1 MVVRRLVLLVVAASV
16 VAANAA
22 APANAT
28 VPVAPVAPVVAAQA
42 QPAVLTPVTPNVK
55 AAVALVQPQIQ
66 LPNPLLPA
74 QTLAQY
80 KNTLKRIVAFKR
92 WKMAYYYIYSTRFS
106 AYVSTMQED
115 DKLSEDMKKAKAFMA
130 KAAIFFDILANYEI
144 TGFIYCVL
152 LLTWAS
158 PPPTDYMGAVAYYQ
172 SLKCVYAFFTWQYFL
187 IWKDYMALFP
197 DAYAKVDSKV
207 KSFVDIAETFS
218 CFYAFNEWHVSKMM
232 DIATL
237 TDPTSKMTQAK
248 LASFYWDETFITTV
262 KTLMYFT
269 LWSWSYPDQKWLT
282 TSKPFI
288 ALSLPWIAFTE
299 SYWETTIANI
309 ESAALAQNVQA
320 SKVQVQQ

>member
-1 MVVRRLVLLVVAASV
+1 M
-16 VAANAA
+16 
-22 APANAT
+22 
-28 VPVAPVAPVVAAQA
+28 VAAQA
-42 QPAVLTPVTPNVK
+42 QPAALMPVTPNVK
-55 AAVALVQPQIQ
+55 AAVALVQPQVQ

-92 WKMAYYYIYSTRFS
+92 WKMAYYYIYSTRMS

-158 PPPTDYMGAVAYYQ
+158 PVPTDYMGAVAYYQ
-172 SLKCVYAFFTWQYFL
+172 SLKTVYAFFTWQYFL
-187 IWKDYMALFP
+187 ISKDYMALFP
-197 DAYAKVDSKV
+197 EAYGKVDPKY
-207 KSFVDIAETFS
+207 KSFVDIAETYS

-248 LASFYWDETFITTV
+248 LASFYWDETFIYTV

-299 SYWETTIANI
+299 SYWETTIANL
-309 ESAALAQNVQA
+309 ESAALAQSVQA
-320 SKVQVQQ
+320 SKVQV